1 MLRFN
6 RILLASDFSPN
17 GEAALHYAA
26 TLARQCRAQLKIL
39 HVIDT
44 RVVAL
49 PRWRD
54 IFHATDVLTDKE
66 MHENDAFVSL
76 RDHPALAD
84 LTVDWMPTY
93 GKPSERIIDLSL
105 HADLVVIGSQ
115 GGGATLG
122 KVARQVA
129 HDCPSPVLLVP
140 NGISRA
146 RVPQPG
152 AERLSLQ
159 RVLLALHVAHYAPQ
173 AICLSKA
180 LAKSNNAILEVLQAI
195 SDDQASTFARDLGAG
210 LHHNRQAV
218 KILLQKRLADLIPD
232 EPAGIAIERS
242 VIEGKAMD
250 VILRQSKAQQAD
262 FIIMSAHP
270 YGRLHKFFTVSIVD
284 EVVAKAPCP
293 VLAVPYPIHAV
304 PAVTFGN
311 GSGNAA

>member
-1 MLRFN
+1 MLRFD

-26 TLARQCRAQLKIL
+26 TLARQCRAHLNIL

-44 RVVAL
+44 RVNAL

-54 IFHATDVLTDKE
+54 IFHATEVFTDRE
-66 MHENDAFVSL
+66 IHQNDALASL
-76 RDHPALAD
+76 QGHPALTD
-84 LTVDWMPTY
+84 LTVNWITTY

-115 GGGATLG
+115 GSAATLG
-122 KVARQVA
+122 KVAQQVA
-129 HDCPSPVLLVP
+129 HGCPIPVLLVP

-146 RVPQPG
+146 MPQPG

-159 RVLLALHVAHYAPQ
+159 RVLLALHVAHYAPR

-180 LAKSNNAILEVLQAI
+180 LAKSNNAILEVLQVIDA
-195 SDDQASTFARDLGAG
+195 DQASTYAGDLGAG

-218 KILLQKRLADLIPD
+218 KILLQKRLAGLIPD

-262 FIIMSAHP
+262 FIVMSAHP
-270 YGRLHKFFTVSIVD
+270 YGRLHKFFTVSTVD
-284 EVVAKAPCP
+284 EVAAQAPCP
-293 VLAVPYPIHAV
+293 VLTVPYPNQSLAAITV
-304 PAVTFGN
+304 GK
-311 GSGNAA
+311 GGGNAA